1 MDLGHNHILD
11 SGLEGVYS
19 TAKAF
24 EDVGITPVG
33 VYTHEKR
40 GQAPLVIKEVNGIKI
55 AILAYAYGFNGME
68 TTLTP
73 EEQADVLSDLDEE
86 RMKAE
91 IQKAEQEADIT
102 IVMPQMGIEYQLE
115 PTEEQ
120 KELYHKMISWGADIV
135 FGGHPHVVEPAE
147 VVNKDGQNKLM
158 LKWSIKMVK
167 TSSSST
173 QWGISCPISVWKP
186 WGMWRLPNGQS
197 EGY

>member
-1 MDLGHNHILD
+1 M
-11 SGLEGVYS
+11 
-19 TAKAF
+19 
-24 EDVGITPVG
+24 
-33 VYTHEKR
+33 
-40 GQAPLVIKEVNGIKI
+40 VIKEVNGIKI

-86 RMKAE
+86 RMKEE

-135 FGGHPHVVEPAE
+135 FGGHHTCLQLYA
-147 VVNKDGQNKLM
+147 
-158 LKWSIKMVK
+158 
-167 TSSSST
+167 
-173 QWGISCPISVWKP
+173 
-186 WGMWRLPNGQS
+186 RLS
-197 EGY
+197 DL

>member
-1 MDLGHNHILD
+1 M
-11 SGLEGVYS
+11 
-19 TAKAF
+19 
-24 EDVGITPVG
+24 
-33 VYTHEKR
+33 
-40 GQAPLVIKEVNGIKI
+40 NGIKI

-91 IQKAEQEADIT
+91 IKRQSKRADIT

-120 KELYHKMISWGADIV
+120 KSSTTRWFLEGADIV

-147 VVNKDGQNKLM
+147 VVNKDGQNKAHHL
-158 LKWSIKMVK
+158 L
-167 TSSSST
+167 
-173 QWGISCPISVWKP
+173 
-186 WGMWRLPNGQS
+186 NG
-197 EGY
+197 EFPV